1 MAEDQGRPA
10 RSATATLLLQVT
22 DINDNIPKFSKAEYQ
37 LEVLETESVG
47 TSLLTL
53 SAEDPDEAAN
63 GRVTYSI
70 SQQSPSSEPAV
81 FELEASSGILK
92 LAQPLNYSDVKVF
105 ILNVQASDGGTPSLV
120 GNGSVV
126 VKVKDFNNN
135 SPKFSKESYDVVV
148 YENLA
153 SGASIITLEVT
164 DIDEGGFSNGHFIYI
179 SDTFDITNQGVVSL
193 KKDTTL
199 DRETQDNYILQVV
212 AVDQA
217 ADGLSATAQ
226 LNITVLDYNDNT
238 PQFPSIPYPLQFP
251 EGEYSKEKPGEIF
264 TILPTDADIDLNGE
278 VTLSLSSHHP
288 FFSFREDGMLLAVGP
303 LDRESTEVYDLVL
316 KASDKGSPQRENI
329 TTIRVSLTDVNDNRP
344 EFSSSIYDR
353 SILLKD
359 AETGMLL
366 LTLSATDRD
375 AGNNSLI
382 TYSFVEGESP
392 YLALNNNTGEV
403 TLTSDLA
410 NVTEDTQISLTA
422 VATDHGSPPLNT
434 TAHVVVNIRV
444 ASLVE
449 GVAFQ
454 SFSYNFSLP
463 ENNLTGATVGQVR
476 ASSGSNLYEVS
487 YSLKTHTDL
496 FSINSD
502 GAIMTTKELDKE
514 QQEWYIL
521 DVEAVDT
528 RTPPT
533 SAVALVRI
541 QVEDVNE
548 SPEFSSKDYEASVF
562 MIAAYK
568 TPVIQ
573 VKALDPDVGDSS
585 GLVYSLSDSSSFDV
599 EPASGLV
606 YVVSAADLGGKTVPL
621 EVKATDGQGLYAT
634 ATVKVIVEDSASSSD
649 VTIISLN
656 QLANVVESKVPEL
669 EESLGKVLGW
679 AVNIIQVWSSVGEET
694 RMLRASVRTMVSF
707 VAHDKGEAISA
718 EEVRKKLQSASN
730 DVKAELVLLFGDGVN
745 FNVETGSPSSTSDQV
760 VVIVLG
766 ILLALTVLGL
776 IVAVVFVVRFKRNG
790 KRKESD
796 KESFDIDSQADG
808 FTNMNFNKNY
818 KSSQQLSRNPYN
830 STAEDREKAQWDK
843 QAGEQ
848 QTSKKDSPRFREH
861 KNSESDESHTSA
873 L

>member
-1 MAEDQGRPA
+1 MY
-10 RSATATLLLQVT
+10 LY
-22 DINDNIPKFSKAEYQ
+22 FH
-37 LEVLETESVG
+37 
-47 TSLLTL
+47 
-53 SAEDPDEAAN
+53 
-63 GRVTYSI
+63 
-70 SQQSPSSEPAV
+70 
-81 FELEASSGILK
+81 
-92 LAQPLNYSDVKVF
+92 LA
-105 ILNVQASDGGTPSLV
+105 
-120 GNGSVV
+120 
-126 VKVKDFNNN
+126 
-135 SPKFSKESYDVVV
+135 
-148 YENLA
+148 
-153 SGASIITLEVT
+153 
-164 DIDEGGFSNGHFIYI
+164 
-179 SDTFDITNQGVVSL
+179 
-193 KKDTTL
+193 
-199 DRETQDNYILQVV
+199 
-212 AVDQA
+212 
-217 ADGLSATAQ
+217 
-226 LNITVLDYNDNT
+226 
-238 PQFPSIPYPLQFP
+238 
-251 EGEYSKEKPGEIF
+251 
-264 TILPTDADIDLNGE
+264 
-278 VTLSLSSHHP
+278 
-288 FFSFREDGMLLAVGP
+288 
-303 LDRESTEVYDLVL
+303 
-316 KASDKGSPQRENI
+316 
-329 TTIRVSLTDVNDNRP
+329 
-344 EFSSSIYDR
+344 
-353 SILLKD
+353 
-359 AETGMLL
+359 
-366 LTLSATDRD
+366 
-375 AGNNSLI
+375 
-382 TYSFVEGESP
+382 
-392 YLALNNNTGEV
+392 
-403 TLTSDLA
+403 
-410 NVTEDTQISLTA
+410 
-422 VATDHGSPPLNT
+422 
-434 TAHVVVNIRV
+434 AHVVVNIRV

-463 ENNLTGATVGQVR
+463 ENNLQGTTVGQVR

-521 DVEAVDT
+521 D
-528 RTPPT
+528 
-533 SAVALVRI
+533 VRI

-760 VVIVLG
+760 AVIVLG
-766 ILLALTVLGL
+766 ILLGVTVLGL

-808 FTNMNFNKNY
+808 FTNMNFNKNS

-843 QAGEQ
+843 RAGEQ

>member
-1 MAEDQGRPA
+1 VNFLTIPSDSVTLEVLKEADKFSISPTGEVKTKVKLDHDDAPHNYSVEISISDGATSDTAVVEVQVTDINDNSPVFASSSVTKSVPEDAKVGSNITDVAATDKDSGFNKEIRYSLRGGEGRFFIDPVFGMVSLAAGLDRETTAEYELLVMAEDQGRPA

-22 DINDNIPKFSKAEYQ
+22 DINDNIPMFSKAEYQ

-135 SPKFSKESYDVVV
+135 PPKFSKESYDVVV
-148 YENLA
+148 FENLA

-164 DIDEGGFSNGHFIYI
+164 DIDE
-179 SDTFDITNQGVVSL
+179 
-193 KKDTTL
+193 
-199 DRETQDNYILQVV
+199 VV

-217 ADGLSATAQ
+217 TDGLNATAQ

-278 VTLSLSSHHP
+278 VTLM
-288 FFSFREDGMLLAVGP
+288 GCCWLLVPWIGRA
-303 LDRESTEVYDLVL
+303 RKS
-316 KASDKGSPQRENI
+316 
-329 TTIRVSLTDVNDNRP
+329 
-344 EFSSSIYDR
+344 
-353 SILLKD
+353 
-359 AETGMLL
+359 
-366 LTLSATDRD
+366 
-375 AGNNSLI
+375 
-382 TYSFVEGESP
+382 
-392 YLALNNNTGEV
+392 
-403 TLTSDLA
+403 
-410 NVTEDTQISLTA
+410 
-422 VATDHGSPPLNT
+422 
-434 TAHVVVNIRV
+434 HVVVNIRV

-454 SFSYNFSLP
+454 SFFYNFSLP

-476 ASSGSNLYEVS
+476 ASSGSNVYEVS

-533 SAVALVRI
+533 SALAL
-541 QVEDVNE
+541 
-548 SPEFSSKDYEASVF
+548 
-562 MIAAYK
+562 
-568 TPVIQ
+568 
-573 VKALDPDVGDSS
+573 ALDPDVGDSS

-621 EVKATDGQGLYAT
+621 E
-634 ATVKVIVEDSASSSD
+634 VIVEDSASSSD

-760 VVIVLG
+760 AVIVLG
-766 ILLALTVLGL
+766 ILLAVTVLGL
-776 IVAVVFVVRFKRNG
+776 IVAVVFVV
-790 KRKESD
+790 
-796 KESFDIDSQADG
+796 
-808 FTNMNFNKNY
+808 
-818 KSSQQLSRNPYN
+818 
-830 STAEDREKAQWDK
+830 
-843 QAGEQ
+843 
-848 QTSKKDSPRFREH
+848 
-861 KNSESDESHTSA
+861 
-873 L
+873 